1 MVGPKEVRLTKV
13 ITVHPGGIAGGHNPH
28 PNWAYGGAA
37 LQPFNLIIEAEAGEA
52 IAQGTDTYNV
62 YIHAV
67 CLTQPTLPPLALDPT
82 GGSPIA
88 EGFATHP
95 WRNDVAEN
103 KYTRHWGFQG
113 LYPQLFQAHHA
124 WMYIV
129 SLIDIA
135 PSSHVACTLASE
147 PFLLT

>member
-1 MVGPKEVRLTKV
+1 MLGPKEVRITKV
-13 ITVHPGGIAGGHNPH
+13 ITVHPGSITGEHNTC
-28 PNWAYGGAA
+28 PNWVYGGAA
-37 LQPFNLIIEAEAGEA
+37 LQQFDLIIEAESGEV

-67 CLTQPTLPPLALDPT
+67 CLTQPTFPPLTLDPT
-82 GGSPIA
+82 GGAPIA

-95 WRNDVAEN
+95 WCYVVVEN
-103 KYTRHWGFQG
+103 KYTKHWIFHG
-113 LYPQLFQAHHA
+113 LAPQLLQARQT

-135 PSSHVACTLASE
+135 STSHVACTLASE

>member
-1 MVGPKEVRLTKV
+1 MLGSREVRLTKV
-13 ITVHPGGIAGGHNPH
+13 ITVHPGWMTTEHNTH
-28 PNWAYGGAA
+28 PNWVYGGAA
-37 LQPFNLIIEAEAGEA
+37 LQPFDLIIEAEAGEV

-67 CLTQPTLPPLALDPT
+67 CLTQPAFPPLALDPT
-82 GGSPIA
+82 GGAPIA

-95 WRNDVAEN
+95 WRYDVVEN
-103 KYTRHWGFQG
+103 KYTRHWRFHG
-113 LYPQLFQAHHA
+113 LVPLLFQARHT
-124 WMYIV
+124 WMYVV

-135 PSSHVACTLASE
+135 SSSHLACTLPSE